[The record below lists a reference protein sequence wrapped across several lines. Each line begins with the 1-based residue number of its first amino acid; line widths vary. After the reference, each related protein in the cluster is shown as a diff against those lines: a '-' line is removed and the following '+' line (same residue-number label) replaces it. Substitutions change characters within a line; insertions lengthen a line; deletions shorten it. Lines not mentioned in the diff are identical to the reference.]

1 MKGHNIANLID
12 INKNSDIEVEIN
24 KHNKNQNFVGLRMK
38 RKTDN
43 EIYWISADVEIKEL
57 YSLVLMLVS
66 GEQQESLIPDR
77 QIDVKVYERQHKIKL
92 LKDMKK
98 GEIVVANFKVEV
110 PTNIKDD
117 LKTFIGKDYKVQI
130 KEIKDNKQ

>member
-24 KHNKNQNFVGLRMK
+24 KHDKNQNFVGLRMK

-43 EIYWISADVEIKEL
+43 ENYWISADIEIKEL
-57 YSLVLMLVS
+57 YELVFMIVND
-66 GEQQESLIPDR
+66 EQRAELIPDR
-77 QIDVKVYERQHKIKL
+77 QIEVKVYERQHKIKL

-98 GEIVVANFKVEV
+98 GEIVVANFKVEI

-117 LKTFIGKDYKVQI
+117 IKTFAGKDYKVQI
-130 KEIKDNKQ
+130 KELKN